1 MSVAKRLATKQQLMV
16 KRRDGL
22 ADKIGMTRFEPPQ
35 VSHDRS
41 DNGAEAAHTAA
52 HRRPRSLPGIRGM
65 SVRRVIGEDGTLDRS
80 LPWPSGTVVDVS
92 PARGI
97 DA

>member
-1 MSVAKRLATKQQLMV
+1 MKRS
-16 KRRDGL
+16 RSL

-35 VSHDRS
+35 VAHDRS
-41 DNGAEAAHTAA
+41 DHSAEAVHTAA
-52 HRRPRSLPGIRGM
+52 RCGPHPSPGIRGM
-65 SVRRVIGEDGTLDRS
+65 SVRRVIGEDGMLDRS

-92 PARGI
+92 PAGDD